1 MSGMYLHMISG
12 NLGWVFLLSLDW
24 VVSKWILLGCGPVT
38 VRLCDAIEIVIF
50 EEMSLLPY
58 Y

>member
-1 MSGMYLHMISG
+1 MGFG
-12 NLGWVFLLSLDW
+12 EVFGWVGSQCT
-24 VVSKWILLGCGPVT
+24 LLGCGSVT

>member
-1 MSGMYLHMISG
+1 MSGMNPHMISG
-12 NLGWVFLLSLDW
+12 TWDGLLVKSFIGLCR
-24 VVSKWILLGCGPVT
+24 SGLLGCGSIT